1 MQNKPAYL
9 VLANGR
15 IFKGSS
21 IGSESDAIGEI
32 VFTTSMTGYL
42 ATLTDVQTVP
52 MRNKIAGYITRYLS
66 HPEA

>member
-9 VLANGR
+9 VLANGS

-42 ATLTDVQTVP
+42 
-52 MRNKIAGYITRYLS
+52 
-66 HPEA
+66 